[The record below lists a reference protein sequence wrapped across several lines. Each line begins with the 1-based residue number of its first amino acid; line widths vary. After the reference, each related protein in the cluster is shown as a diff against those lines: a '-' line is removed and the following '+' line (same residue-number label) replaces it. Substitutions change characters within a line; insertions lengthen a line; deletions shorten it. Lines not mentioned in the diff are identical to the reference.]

1 MIFTTIEGDAGT
13 RITTTMQARKVAQ
26 QQATEQLNTDIQ
38 CLKEYE
44 QVCKA
49 GEVTSEDFAR
59 TMGGASENAQKYA
72 KNIKD
77 GTGSS
82 KIYAETQ
89 GKVQGSLKKTSV
101 ASKIATASV
110 KAFNIVLSTLA
121 SFAVSFVISKL
132 IGWIY
137 DIANASEKAKE
148 KAQELGEEFKNTK
161 KEIEDYKTEIKEL
174 YTTLND
180 SSSSIEE
187 VANAR
192 KTLMSVQDELIEKFG
207 DEEGA
212 INNITKAING
222 QIDALDKLTQ
232 SEWKEK
238 LNKFN
243 SENRLAYN
251 TWDYMYN
258 NNTEKML
265 DVMSDNPEST
275 ISFSYLGN
283 EDTKAFLEKLQKAGY
298 IDSVEFGENIISLDG
313 EDLKEVYDNLLELQ
327 TFAKDND
334 ATDNILN
341 KINKVATNMKDTIDK
356 YGEMYDQYVL
366 YEEILPDEEA
376 SGYFDSINEAY
387 KDYQDAVKSGN
398 NDAITKAMDNYADV
412 MGNALD
418 NSSGRVKQYF
428 EDMYP
433 DLQKIVGQWQFEVD
447 FNAKDGTLDDDINKF
462 LSDFDTEGDGVVA
475 DELLHLDKSSDAYKT
490 LKEYADS
497 YNLSIEQLI
506 EKLEAL
512 GLIKSTAYAEF
523 EKLFGEKEGF
533 KDLTDEELKLA
544 YSIENVG
551 DMTFDEVKSEIEWLK
566 KQASKE
572 TVVDVRLNMISDLN
586 DMSEGFEELDK
597 IYASIKDKDPFDF
610 KLLDEKDFKE
620 NFSDLPSYSDFI
632 ETVTGNPDNI
642 NACQEAF
649 NKLLTDWIYSEGI
662 LKNVTEENAA
672 LTESMLKQ
680 MGVANAHDIVMQSL
694 SGEYGKLSYTAEELA
709 KAEKHVEENTIDTTK
724 SSKNAI
730 ATFISEAEAAG
741 IAKDA
746 LYQVIVQENVFKN
759 NKLSATDK
767 IREISKIAS
776 AYGVLADSIMSSVNA
791 EMNRE
796 LYLDMQ
802 NGGKYQEQ
810 IKNAYVNYAYDQY
823 SAEIAKKL
831 NSIQTDYT
839 GGSTSNKE
847 TENSKET
854 FDWIETKIQRI
865 QRLITNL
872 GKTVSATWKTWTE
885 RNDALKKQMSEINN
899 EIALQ
904 QQGYLYYL
912 SKANSVGLS
921 SEYQELVKNGSIRI
935 DEISDE
941 SLKKQIQ
948 QFKEFYEKALA
959 CKDAVSDLND
969 ELVQLAMQEF
979 DDVSKKFEGQM
990 SVVESEIGVIESY
1003 VAQAEEKGYAV
1014 SKKYYDYMYNLEKKN
1029 NDSLRSEYK
1038 SLNDSFKNLVDSGK
1052 IKVGSEAWYN
1062 MSKKIREV
1070 EKSIVDSDTAL
1081 IKYQQDMKNLDWEGF
1096 DKEQEAIGR
1105 FTDESDFL
1113 IDMMS
1118 DEKMYDEN
1126 GSMTEHGKATLG
1138 LHAVN
1143 YDTYTSQVKDYADE
1157 IAKIEKEIAEDPY
1170 NQKLL
1175 ERKQSLIEAQR
1186 QSATEA
1192 KNEKQAMKD
1201 LIEEGYNSFLDSM
1214 SEMIEKRKEAMQSIK
1229 DLYDYEKNISK
1240 LNDEVTVLK
1249 KQEIAF
1255 SGDDSEEGRAQLQQI
1270 QTSLKEAEENLQEAE
1285 YEKYL
1290 SDQQQMLDNLYDE
1303 AEGFVSN
1310 RLDNIDGLIGDVIE
1324 SINGDS
1330 GSIKKTLEDEAGK
1343 VGVKLSESMIGLWG
1357 TEGTAMKVVGGG
1369 ITTLNQTLNL
1379 IKEDVSKMLKANDGE
1394 ADKNINDTK
1403 ESDPT
1408 SYTPDTSSSQP
1419 SNPPA
1424 DPPKKESEK
1433 ESNDTKWGSWFI
1445 KKDFTGND
1453 KLNYN
1458 TSIVDRLKWKDFDW
1472 SASARAKYYKAMGGS
1487 GNYTGSKKQNVW
1499 MLQQMKAN
1507 GFAKG
1512 GTIGNLI
1519 SKTGEDGFVLARTGE
1534 EILSLEKISAMK
1546 DVFESMNPIVK
1557 MLQTMPVY
1565 TPYNGMSG
1573 NVITNDIE
1581 MNITLEGINNA
1592 DEFIHALKTDKKF
1605 EKFVQQI
1612 TIGNAMG
1619 RNTLSK
1625 NRY

>member
-283 EDTKAFLEKLQKAGY
+283 EDTKSFLEKLQKAGY

-854 FDWIETKIQRI
+854 FDWIETKLKRVQRT
-865 QRLITNL
+865 ITNL
-872 GKTVSATWKTWTE
+872 GKTVSATWKSWTK
-885 RNDALKKQMSEINN
+885 RNNALSEQISEINK
-899 EIALQ
+899 EIDIQ
-904 QQGYLYYL
+904 NQGKAYYEA
-912 SKANSVGLS
+912 KANSVGLP
-921 SEYQELVKNGSIRI
+921 SEYQELVKNGGIRI

-941 SLKKQIQ
+941 TIKEKIQ
-948 QFKEFYEKALA
+948 EFQEWYEKALA
-959 CKDAVSDLND
+959 CEDAIQDLND
-969 ELVQLAMQEF
+969 ELANLAKQNF
-979 DDVSKKFEGQM
+979 DNIIKQYDNRLSIIEHETNMLDSQIEM
-990 SVVESEIGVIESY
+990 MESQGNIAS
-1003 VAQAEEKGYAV
+1003 
-1014 SKKYYDYMYNLEKKN
+1014 S
-1029 NDSLRSEYK
+1029 SLYK
-1038 SLNDSFKNLVDSGK
+1038 SLIKNADEQLSLLQSKYVDLENAMSG
-1052 IKVGSEAWYN
+1052 
-1062 MSKKIREV
+1062 V
-1070 EKSIVDSDTAL
+1070 EKGTEMWYDMYSELLSINEEMADLNNQTIEWANTIRD
-1081 IKYQQDMKNLDWEGF
+1081 LDWEKF
-1096 DKEQEAIGR
+1096 DALLDRMNRIKSEVE
-1105 FTDESDFL
+1105 FL
-1113 IDMMS
+1113 IEYLSYEDMFN
-1118 DEKMYDEN
+1118 DDGTFTKE
-1126 GSMTEHGKATLG
+1126 GQATLG
-1138 LHAVN
+1138 LHFQN
-1143 YDTYTSQVKDYADE
+1143 YNNLTEQAKELKDE
-1157 IAKIEKEIAEDPY
+1157 IAALDAEYANDKNDINYYERRNELEDQYWDTLLSVKDTEQTILDMQKEQYD
-1170 NQKLL
+1170 
-1175 ERKQSLIEAQR
+1175 
-1186 QSATEA
+1186 T
-1192 KNEKQAMKD
+1192 
-1201 LIEEGYNSFLDSM
+1201 FLDYLN
-1214 SEMIEKRKEAMQSIK
+1214 EMIEKRKKILSQAKEQA
-1229 DLYDYEKNISK
+1229 DYEKTVTEQAKEVAK
-1240 LNDEVTVLK
+1240 LE
-1249 KQEIAF
+1249 KQLIAYQ
-1255 SGDDSEEGRAQLQQI
+1255 GDDSEESRSTVQKI
-1270 QTSLKEAEENLQEAE
+1270 KVSLEEAKENLEQTQ

-1290 SDQQQMLDNLYDE
+1290 SDQEKMYDE
-1303 AEGFVSN
+1303 LYSETEDWIN
-1310 RLDNIDGLIGDVIE
+1310 DRLDQEDLLLSELRGSVDKNSVEIGD
-1324 SINGDS
+1324 
-1330 GSIKKTLEDEAGK
+1330 
-1343 VGVKLSESMIGLWG
+1343 
-1357 TEGTAMKVVGGG
+1357 
-1369 ITTLNQTLNL
+1369 
-1379 IKEDVSKMLKANDGE
+1379 
-1394 ADKNINDTK
+1394 
-1403 ESDPT
+1403 
-1408 SYTPDTSSSQP
+1408 
-1419 SNPPA
+1419 
-1424 DPPKKESEK
+1424 
-1433 ESNDTKWGSWFI
+1433 
-1445 KKDFTGND
+1445 
-1453 KLNYN
+1453 
-1458 TSIVDRLKWKDFDW
+1458 
-1472 SASARAKYYKAMGGS
+1472 
-1487 GNYTGSKKQNVW
+1487 
-1499 MLQQMKAN
+1499 
-1507 GFAKG
+1507 
-1512 GTIGNLI
+1512 TIGNLGVTI
-1519 SKTGEDGFVLARTGE
+1519 SDTMTTILGEDSTLTSTIVGIKDILDKMYGNTDVPKVDVSGTGSGAGNSQSPVESVPVTSITANNTTNTPSATTQQPSREISVGGKINASGAQIYDYAGDTTGERQYYRNDPIYTVLEERNGYVRVRHHSQSKGTTGWFKKSDIKAYKTGGLVDETGLAWLDGTKGKPEMVLSAKDTENFIALKDTLSTVARTNMFE
-1534 EILSLEKISAMK
+1534 AISGYTK
-1546 DVFESMNPIVK
+1546 VPN
-1557 MLQTMPVY
+1557 LTPVGA
-1565 TPYNGMSG
+1565 TKT
-1573 NVITNDIE
+1573 ITNHNTFEFNLPNVKDT
-1581 MNITLEGINNA
+1581 N
-1592 DEFIHALKTDKKF
+1592 EFITDLQHSKRF
-1605 EKFVQQI
+1605 ENIVLEI
-1612 TIGNAMG
+1612 TDGN
-1619 RNTLSK
+1619 NNFSK
-1625 NRY
+1625 YKY